1 MLHLQT
7 HHQIVIRSSQ
17 FACKPADA
25 SLQRKHAYLAGS
37 LPAGVVP
44 DASFHGWLQSKEEL
58 VLRGFDYCIVDEVD
72 SILIDEA
79 RTPLIIS
86 GQSDKPSN
94 KYEMTQKLAA
104 ALERDFH
111 YTVDEKQKNVLLTED
126 GYEAAEQVLNVSWLL
141 PFILPH
147 SSVLP

>member
-1 MLHLQT
+1 M
-7 HHQIVIRSSQ
+7 
-17 FACKPADA
+17 
-25 SLQRKHAYLAGS
+25 
-37 LPAGVVP
+37 
-44 DASFHGWLQSKEEL
+44 
-58 VLRGFDYCIVDEVD
+58 LRGFDYCIVDEVD

-104 ALERDFH
+104 ALERDYH

-126 GYEAAEQVLNVSWLL
+126 GYEAAEQVLQVCSWLFDGSGKHRFSDMFKYFFSL
-141 PFILPH
+141 SGCCTRQTGLCSI
-147 SSVLP
+147 SSA

>member
-1 MLHLQT
+1 MILLHEPHDTICLLQT
-7 HHQIVIRSSQ
+7 
-17 FACKPADA
+17 
-25 SLQRKHAYLAGS
+25 
-37 LPAGVVP
+37 
-44 DASFHGWLQSKEEL
+44 KEEL
-58 VLRGFDYCIVDEVD
+58 VLRGFDYCIIDEVD

-86 GQSDKPSN
+86 GQSDKPSS

-126 GYEAAEQVLNVSWLL
+126 GYEAAEQVLNVSA
-141 PFILPH
+141 PF
-147 SSVLP
+147 

>member
-1 MLHLQT
+1 MVLTQT
-7 HHQIVIRSSQ
+7 
-17 FACKPADA
+17 
-25 SLQRKHAYLAGS
+25 
-37 LPAGVVP
+37 
-44 DASFHGWLQSKEEL
+44 KEEL

-94 KYEMTQKLAA
+94 KYEMTQKLAS
-104 ALERDFH
+104 ALERDYH

-126 GYEAAEQVLNVSWLL
+126 GYEAAEQVLQVCMLRHHQNNRCRDSSRAPSQYVSAPVKYWL
-141 PFILPH
+141 FT
-147 SSVLP
+147 SSPDARTCCLLLLYFFDQ